1 MVVSPTNASD
11 GIILEVYGFKFMMH
25 WNLHAIFGGA
35 SIALVAINLA
45 PAVALSSAEVNN
57 IARSVTVRI
66 TSGNGTGSGVLIR
79 KEGKTYTLLTAAH
92 VLANKTAVYEVITPD
107 AQRYTLDRKS
117 IKTHTRA
124 DLAIAKFTSTKSYSV
139 TKIARS
145 EGIAEGMP
153 CYVAGFPGK
162 TAAMTE
168 SIYNFTK
175 GEITA
180 APAQPFKDGYGLVYT
195 NTTLPGMSG
204 GPIFNA
210 DGALIGI
217 HGRAD
222 AKTELQDQQLNPQIY
237 VKSGVNLG
245 IPIETVFALVPKE
258 KLTIA
263 AASSAVN
270 STATSPEDRSLID
283 DLMRQSDFKRRQND
297 LPGAIAALD
306 QVIRLD
312 PNHIEAFNDR
322 GTLYMM
328 QHDFL
333 AAVTDF
339 RQTVEIDPTF
349 AGGYYNQAVA
359 YLRSGSPR
367 EAKANFQ
374 KAAALY
380 KAQGKTQQYRRT
392 LEELKG
398 F

>member
-1 MVVSPTNASD
+1 MKPIAGV
-11 GIILEVYGFKFMMH
+11 IILGVYGFKFMMP
-25 WNLHAIFGGA
+25 WNLPAAFVGVSA
-35 SIALVAINLA
+35 ALVAINLA
-45 PAVALSSAEVNN
+45 PAMALTSTEVNQ
-57 IARSVTVRI
+57 IARSVTVRVVSP
-66 TSGNGTGSGVLIR
+66 SGSGSGVIIR
-79 KEGKTYTLLTAAH
+79 REGKTYTLLTVAH
-92 VLANKTAVYEVITPD
+92 ALANKTVVYEVITPD

-117 IKTHTRA
+117 IKVHPQA
-124 DLAIAKFTSTKSYSV
+124 DLAIAQFISTKSYAV
-139 TKIARS
+139 AKIAS
-145 EGIAEGMP
+145 AEKIAEGTLS
-153 CYVAGFPGK
+153 YVAGFPGK
-162 TAAMTE
+162 TTAMTE

-222 AKTELQDQQLNPQIY
+222 AKTELQDQQLNSQIY

-245 IPIETVFALVPKE
+245 IPISALLSLVPKE

-263 AASSAVN
+263 AASSSIN
-270 STATSPEDRSLID
+270 STVKSPEEKSLIN
-283 DLMRQSDFKRRQND
+283 DLIAQAGFKQRQND

-306 QVIRLD
+306 QVLRLD
-312 PNHIEAFNDR
+312 PNNIDVLNDR
-322 GTLYMM
+322 GTFHLMNR
-328 QHDFL
+328 DFL
-333 AAVTDF
+333 AAVIDF
-339 RQTVEIDPTF
+339 RQTVQIDPNF
-349 AGGYYNQAVA
+349 AGGYYNQAIA

-367 EAKANFQ
+367 EAQANFK
-374 KAAALY
+374 KAAELF
-380 KAQGKTQQYRRT
+380 KAQGNMQQYRKT